1 MPNSSSRK
9 TYWIGEGK
17 SFFSDG
23 NRTAKKGF
31 RFQFP
36 VAYENSNFRPHWYA
50 LRVPILTKA
59 FPCPFNLDQ

>member
-9 TYWIGEGK
+9 TYWIGEDK
-17 SFFSDG
+17 SFSSDG
-23 NRTAKKGF
+23 DRTVENGF

-36 VAYENSNFRPHWYA
+36 VAYENGNFRPHWYA